1 MKPMVYKKRG
11 DIEILDN
18 GVYNGYQYWIVSYGS
33 HPCAYVELPKDHKYY
48 GKDYADIPI
57 DCHGGITYSG
67 CHDKISNSF
76 LIGWDYAHCDD
87 YLYCN
92 STKFLGSDVQS
103 FLDSGKKWTT
113 EEIFEEVKQVID
125 QL

>member
-18 GVYNGYQYWIVSYGS
+18 GIYNGYQYWIVSYGS

-48 GKDYADIPI
+48 GKDYVDIPI

-67 CHDKISNSF
+67 NHEKISNGF
-76 LIGWDYAHCDD
+76 LIG
-87 YLYCN
+87 
-92 STKFLGSDVQS
+92 
-103 FLDSGKKWTT
+103 
-113 EEIFEEVKQVID
+113 
-125 QL
+125 